1 MAGRLRVV
9 LDSSVLCSDLHL
21 EGHSFRIFFD
31 GVKNTDLRLFVP
43 GIVIDEVVNHF
54 HEKVVKNAGRIKA
67 SERNLAKLLKRSIF
81 PIINDNQIDEECNRY
96 RRTLIGILQGVN
108 SKILPYPDVSH
119 EEVVTRR
126 LLGRKPFRDSG
137 IGYRD
142 FLIWSCVLGLALQ
155 SGPEIVF
162 ISANTRDFGN
172 GSLLHPDLYAD
183 LESRQID
190 SSLISIM
197 ESIDTFNSKY
207 IVPNLKSLDSLKV
220 QIQEGKVPE
229 FKLHDWVKSEIMGV
243 LSDGDLMFGAFGI
256 KSEEFKFVIERNLEF
271 ASPRIKTVR
280 SLSSGNIVLTSE
292 TKANGD
298 FSLSSD
304 WEVYRVNNEI
314 REFWDSHANEVNSLF
329 MRKKTSF
336 VIKFSLV
343 LEPQNY
349 DVVSAEIDGIKGKQW
364 ASSCILMPKD

>member
-1 MAGRLRVV
+1 
-9 LDSSVLCSDLHL
+9 
-21 EGHSFRIFFD
+21 
-31 GVKNTDLRLFVP
+31 
-43 GIVIDEVVNHF
+43 VIDEVVNHF
-54 HEKVVKNAGRIKA
+54 RQKVLKNTGRIKA
-67 SERNLAKLLKRSIF
+67 SERNIAKLLKRPIF
-81 PIINDNQIDEECNRY
+81 QIINEKQIDEECNRY
-96 RRTLIGILQGVN
+96 RRTLIGKLQGVN
-108 SKILPYPDVSH
+108 LKILPYPDVSH
-119 EEVVTRR
+119 EEVVSRK
-126 LLGRKPFRDSG
+126 LSSRKPFRDSG

-142 FLIWSCVLGLALQ
+142 FLIWSCVLDLALQ

-207 IVPNLKSLDSLKV
+207 IIPNLESLDNLKV

-229 FKLHDWVKSEIMGV
+229 FRLHDWVKSEIIGV
-243 LSDGDLMFGAFGI
+243 LSDEDLMYGAFGVD
-256 KSEEFKFVIERNLEF
+256 SEGFKFLIERDLEF
-271 ASPRIKTVR
+271 ASPRIKTVK
-280 SLSSGNIVLTSE
+280 SLSSGNIVLTAE
-292 TKANGD
+292 TRAKGD

-314 REFWDSHANEVNSLF
+314 REFWDRHANEVSSPF
-329 MRKKTSF
+329 IRKKTSF
-336 VIKFSLV
+336 AIEFSLV

-349 DVVSAEIDGIKGKQW
+349 NVVSAEIDGIKGEHW
-364 ASSCILMPKD
+364 ARSRILIPKD